1 MIRQRQKVNRLN
13 AERVEKRRSILQLL
27 AGTFAVLVLASGVV
41 LGVAEL
47 RNPDTLPLRSV
58 QLKGEFI
65 HVTEQDIRDVI
76 ASSKLAG
83 FFSSD
88 LEGLTNRLRD
98 MPWVE
103 LVAVRRV
110 WPDALHITIIEQQAV
125 AYWNDNALLNVAGQT
140 FKPVK
145 ESFPHGLPQFNGP
158 KGTEMQMLERYF
170 SMRETLQTQARDIDV
185 LTLDARRTWQLTLD
199 NGISLALGRSNNQQ
213 RLQRFTRAYARLSNE
228 KQEKITTVDLR
239 YTNGFAVRWQ
249 VPEKNSATAG
259 MGMKSHVQKS

>member
-1 MIRQRQKVNRLN
+1 MIRQRKKVNRLN
-13 AERVEKRRSILQLL
+13 AERAEKRRSILQLL
-27 AGTFAVLVLASGVV
+27 AGTFVVLLLAGGVV

-47 RNPDTLPLRSV
+47 RNPETLPLHSV
-58 QLKGEFI
+58 HLKGEFI
-65 HVTEQDIRDVI
+65 HVTESDLQGVI

-88 LEGLTNRLRD
+88 LESLTNRLRD
-98 MPWVE
+98 MPWVDI
-103 LVAVRRV
+103 VAVRRV
-110 WPDALHITIIEQQAV
+110 WPDALHITVIEQQAV
-125 AYWNDNALLNVAGQT
+125 AYWNDNELLNSAGHT
-140 FKPVK
+140 FKPDK

-170 SMRETLQTQARDIDV
+170 TMREILQTQARDIDV

-199 NGISLALGRSNNQQ
+199 NGISIALGHDDGQQ
-213 RLQRFTRAYARLSNE
+213 RLQRFTRSYARLLNE

-249 VPEKNSATAG
+249 VPEKTSATAD
-259 MGMKSHVQKS
+259 MGMKNHVQES

>member
-1 MIRQRQKVNRLN
+1 MIHQRKKVNRLN
-13 AERVEKRRSILQLL
+13 AERAEKRRSILQLL
-27 AGTFAVLVLASGVV
+27 AGTFVVLLLAGGIV

-47 RNPDTLPLRSV
+47 RDPETLPLRSV

-65 HVTEQDIRDVI
+65 HVTENDLQDVI
-76 ASSKLAG
+76 ASSELAG

-110 WPDALHITIIEQQAV
+110 WPDALHITVIEQQAV
-125 AYWNDNALLNVAGQT
+125 AYWNDNALLNSAGYT

-170 SMRETLQTQARDIDV
+170 SMREILQTQASDIDV
-185 LTLDARRTWQLTLD
+185 LTRTWQLTLD
-199 NGISLALGRSNNQQ
+199 NGISLALGRDDGQQ
-213 RLQRFTRAYARLSNE
+213 RLQRFTRSYARLLNE

-249 VPEKNSATAG
+249 VPEKTSATAI
-259 MGMKSHVQKS
+259 MGMKNHVQKS